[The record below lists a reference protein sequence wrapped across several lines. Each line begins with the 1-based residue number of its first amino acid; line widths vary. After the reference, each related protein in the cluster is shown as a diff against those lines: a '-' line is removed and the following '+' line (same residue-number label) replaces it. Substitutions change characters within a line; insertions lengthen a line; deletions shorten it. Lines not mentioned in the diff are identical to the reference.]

1 MKLLD
6 RKYYNLEPKSD
17 YLKDPFILGL
27 AWKKTDGFVRTHN
40 WYADLLALDRCAF
53 DISDEVTS
61 WASKVEYGDLSKSD
75 IELIP
80 APKGANW
87 FFSKGKWITNKDDRK
102 LRPLA
107 NISIKDQS
115 FATAVMMCLA
125 DALETRQK
133 DCSLSNLGY
142 AEHVKNKVVS
152 YGNRLVCDWVNENA
166 RFRWGGSEYYRKFSA
181 DYRSF
186 LQRPIYVGRETVNKV
201 SGIDDVYIISL
212 DLKNFFGSIK
222 INILLEKLKKISSNH
237 YGHGFLDNDSFWDL
251 ASEILNWKWP
261 EDCLSLLESLDLK
274 EIVGL
279 PQGLASAGALANAYL
294 IDFDESLI
302 SKLRKEIEGSK
313 IILHDY
319 CRYVDDIRLVISGEA
334 LESEEIKNSIHELIQ
349 SVLDDTLEQN
359 KPDKKQYLEVNNSK
373 TSILILSDIDN
384 ESGLTNRINE
394 IQREIGTSS
403 IPERNGLDNNI
414 PALQQLLLTEQDG
427 FFNDAN
433 GLFPGFSND
442 KSIKIESLR
451 RFSAHRLQTSLA
463 KKNRL
468 ISPGERKQFDNESS
482 LIAKKLV
489 MAWLKDPSIMV
500 IFRKAITINP
510 NLDAYSTILD
520 IIFSRIKSNRD
531 ERDKYIMLYLLSD
544 IFRSVVDIYR
554 NLHPESVSNYKK
566 LMSEVTSFAQKLL
579 SCKSEIPSY
588 AYQQALLYLSVINK
602 PFIVSNKASPN
613 LTRLQSVLIKQ
624 HLEPLNSSDGYLFEL
639 SAQISKDYQANAA
652 FLLSHTNNN
661 EVLDSI
667 INKFAFRGGEFWSA
681 IWKEIVRAKD
691 QGKDKNKNRINAFR
705 WAIPKNESRPNGSE
719 HYLSSVISF
728 KENPFK
734 YEHALLK
741 LGVALVDLF
750 DDKEK
755 NLWQKNGKQYS
766 PHEIK
771 VKLDD
776 ISNSWT
782 ELWRPDVNFSC
793 SIDKIGKTAK
803 DPRYESPEWL
813 VKPQQNQCDEQKL
826 YWVCSVLRS
835 AALGNVDYT
844 QRNDLKLDRV
854 KYDGIRSQFYKRRM
868 GMLHTPESIVGSYGT
883 ITDWFASFLQHG
895 LQWPG
900 FSSSYINQ
908 EDILSITN
916 LGDFRKC
923 MLDRLGYLKT
933 QICTSSNVPTLPTV
947 VSRPELVSNHFRIV
961 TVQQLFPKDKHFHPS
976 DVTLDNSDV
985 RWKHREHLAE
995 ICKLTEQTLNAK
1007 LKTEFRHHTSTAD
1020 LIVFSELAVHPDDED
1035 IVRAL
1040 AFRTKAIIFCGF
1052 VFCEHDGRI
1061 VNKARWIIPDST
1073 DSGTQWRV
1081 RDQGKYH
1088 MTSDEVTLG
1097 VQGYRP
1103 SQHIISIEGH
1113 PEGPF
1118 KITGAICY
1126 DATDIK
1132 LAADLRDLT
1141 DMFVIA
1147 AYNRD
1152 IDTFDNM
1159 ASALQWHMYQHVVI
1173 TNTGEYG
1180 GSTIQ
1185 APYKEKHHKLIS
1197 HAHGTGQI
1205 AISTADIDLAAFRR
1219 KLKSYRKT
1227 KTQPAGFNRKH

>member
-6 RKYYNLEPKSD
+6 KKYYNLEPNFE
-17 YLKDPFILGL
+17 YLKDSFILGL
-27 AWKKTDGFVRTHN
+27 AWKKTDSFVRTHN
-40 WYADLLALDRCAF
+40 WYADLLALDKCAF
-53 DISDEVTS
+53 DISDEVTNWS
-61 WASKVEYGDLSKSD
+61 NEVANGALSKSD

-80 APKGANW
+80 APKGASW
-87 FFSKGKWITNKDDRK
+87 FFNKGKWTTNKDDRK

-115 FATAVMMCLA
+115 FATAVTMCLA
-125 DALETRQK
+125 DAIETRQK

-152 YGNRLVCDWVNENA
+152 YGNRLICDWDNERA

-186 LQRPIYVGRETVNKV
+186 LQRPIYMGRETINKV
-201 SGIDDVYIISL
+201 SEIDDVYIISL

-222 INILLEKLKKISSNH
+222 INLLLEKLKKISSNH
-237 YGHGFLDNDSFWDL
+237 YGSKFINDNGFWTL
-251 ASEILNWKWP
+251 ASQILNWNWP
-261 EDCLSLLESLDLK
+261 ENSLSLLESLDLK
-274 EIVGL
+274 EENVGL

-294 IDFDESLI
+294 IEFDESLI
-302 SKLRKEIEGSK
+302 SKLRTKIEDSQ

-334 LESEEIKNSIHELIQ
+334 LTNEKIKESIHGLVQGI
-349 SVLDDTLEQN
+349 LDETLAQDESDN
-359 KPDKKQYLEVNNSK
+359 EPYLKINDRK
-373 TSILILSDIDN
+373 TYIFELSDIDN

-394 IQREIGTSS
+394 IQHEVGASS

-414 PALQQLLLTEQDG
+414 PALQQLLLTEQDN
-427 FFNDAN
+427 FSDDTD
-433 GLFPGFSND
+433 GLFPGFNND
-442 KSIKIESLR
+442 KSIKVGSLR
-451 RFSAHRLQTSLA
+451 RFSAHRLETSLA
-463 KKNRL
+463 KKSKL
-468 ISPGERKQFDNESS
+468 ISPEERKQFDNESA
-482 LIAKKLV
+482 LIAKKLLK
-489 MAWLKDPSIMV
+489 AWLKDPSIMV
-500 IFRKAITINP
+500 VFRKAIAINP
-510 NLDAYSTILD
+510 NLDAYSTILK
-520 IIFSRIKSNRD
+520 ILFSRIQSNRD
-531 ERDKYIMLYLLSD
+531 RRDKYIMLYLLSD

-554 NLHPESVSNYKK
+554 NLHQEYVADYQK

-579 SCKSEIPSY
+579 SCKSIIPNY
-588 AYQQALLYLSVINK
+588 AYQQALLYLAVINK
-602 PFIVSNKASPN
+602 PFIASNKASPD
-613 LTRLQSVLIKQ
+613 LARLQSVLIKQ

-652 FLLSHTNNN
+652 FLLSHTNKNK
-661 EVLDSI
+661 VVDSI
-667 INKFAFRGGEFWSA
+667 IKKFAFRGGEFWNT
-681 IWKEIVRAKD
+681 IWKEIVRMQD
-691 QGKDKNKNRINAFR
+691 KNRINEFR
-705 WAIPKNESRPNGSE
+705 WAISKYESKPNGSE

-750 DDKEK
+750 DDTEK
-755 NLWQKNGKQYS
+755 NAWPPDGKQYS

-776 ISNSWT
+776 NSTSWS
-782 ELWRPDVNFSC
+782 ELWHPNVSISC
-793 SIDKIGKTAK
+793 SIDKKGKIAK
-803 DPRYESPEWL
+803 DPRYESPKWL
-813 VKPQQNQCDEQKL
+813 VNYPHTQNEEQKL

-844 QRNDLKLDRV
+844 QRNDLKLDRA
-854 KYDGIRSQFYKRRM
+854 KYDGIHSQFYKRRM

-908 EDILSITN
+908 EDILSITS
-916 LGDFRKC
+916 LGEFKNCLSER
-923 MLDRLGYLKT
+923 LDYLNT
-933 QICTSSNVPTLPTV
+933 QICNSSNVPTLPTV
-947 VSRPELVSNHFRIV
+947 VNRPELASNHFRIV
-961 TVQQLFPKDKHFHPS
+961 TVQQLFPKDKNFHPS
-976 DVTLDNSDV
+976 DVTLDNPDV

-1007 LKTEFRHHTSTAD
+1007 LKTESRDHTSTAD
-1020 LIVFSELAVHPDDED
+1020 LIVFSELAVHPEDED

-1040 AFRTKAIIFCGF
+1040 AFRTKAIIFSGF
-1052 VFCEHDGRI
+1052 VFCEQDGRI
-1061 VNKARWIIPDST
+1061 VNKARWIIPDSSE
-1073 DSGTQWRV
+1073 SGTQWRV

-1088 MTSDEVTLG
+1088 MTSDEVALG

-1118 KITGAICY
+1118 KLTGAICY

-1147 AYNRD
+1147 AYNKD

-1180 GSTIQ
+1180 GSTMQ

-1219 KLKSYRKT
+1219 KLKVYKKT

>member
-6 RKYYNLEPKSD
+6 RKYYNLEPKFD
-17 YLKDPFILGL
+17 YLKDSFILGL
-27 AWKKTDGFVRTHN
+27 AWKKTDSFVRTHN
-40 WYADLLALDRCAF
+40 WYADLLALDKCAF
-53 DISDEVTS
+53 NINHEVTNWS
-61 WASKVEYGDLSKSD
+61 SLLDDRVLSKND

-80 APKGANW
+80 APKGASW
-87 FFSKGKWITNKDDRK
+87 FFDKEKWTTNKDDRK

-125 DALETRQK
+125 DAIETSQK

-142 AEHVKNKVVS
+142 SEHVKNKVIS
-152 YGNRLVCDWVNENA
+152 YGNRLVCDWSKERA

-181 DYRSF
+181 DYRNF
-186 LQRPIYVGRETVNKV
+186 LQRPIYIGRETVNKV
-201 SGIDDVYIISL
+201 SRIDDIYIVSL

-222 INILLEKLKKISSNH
+222 INVLLEKLKKLSSDY
-237 YGHGFLDNDSFWDL
+237 YGADFFEDRRFWDL
-251 ASEILNWKWP
+251 ASQILNWEWTR
-261 EDCLSLLESLDLK
+261 ESLSLLKCLDLNEK
-274 EIVGL
+274 NVGL

-294 IDFDESLI
+294 IEFDESLN
-302 SKLRKEIEGSK
+302 SKLHTKIEGSH
-313 IILHDY
+313 IIIHDY

-334 LESEEIKNSIHELIQ
+334 LTNKEIKGTIHELIQ
-349 SVLDDTLEQN
+349 RILDKTLEQN
-359 KPDKKQYLEVNNSK
+359 ASREEPYLEVNDSK
-373 TSILILSDIDN
+373 TSILELSDIDN
-384 ESGLTNRINE
+384 GSGLTNRINE
-394 IQREIGTSS
+394 IQHEVGTSS
-403 IPERNGLDNNI
+403 IPERNGLDNTI
-414 PALQQLLLTEQDG
+414 PALQQLLLTEQDDFLDG
-427 FFNDAN
+427 AND
-433 GLFPGFSND
+433 LFPGFNND
-442 KSIKIESLR
+442 KSVKIESLR
-451 RFSAHRLQTSLA
+451 RFSAYRLETSLA
-463 KKNRL
+463 KKRQIIPPEDIN
-468 ISPGERKQFDNESS
+468 QFDNESA
-482 LIAKKLV
+482 LIAKKLLK
-489 MAWLKDPSIMV
+489 AWLKDPSIMI

-510 NLDAYSTILD
+510 NLDSYSTILN
-520 IIFSRIKSNRD
+520 IIFLRVKSNRD
-531 ERDKYIMLYLLSD
+531 KRDKYIMLYLLSD
-544 IFRSVVDIYR
+544 IFRSVIDIYKD
-554 NLHPESVSNYKK
+554 LHSDCIVNYKK

-579 SCKSEIPSY
+579 SCRTNIPNY
-588 AYQQALLYLSVINK
+588 AYQQALLYLAVINK
-602 PFIVSNKASPN
+602 PFIASNKASPD
-613 LTRLQSVLIKQ
+613 LSRLQSVLIKK

-639 SAQISKDYQANAA
+639 SAQISNDYQANAA
-652 FLLSHTNNN
+652 FLLSHTNDD
-661 EVLDSI
+661 EVVDSI
-667 INKFAFRGGEFWSA
+667 VEKFAFRGGEFWKA
-681 IWKEIVRAKD
+681 IWKEIVRAKT
-691 QGKDKNKNRINAFR
+691 QGNDKNRINNFR
-705 WAIPKNESRPNGSE
+705 WAIPKNETSPNGSE

-741 LGVALVDLF
+741 LGVALVNLIDN
-750 DDKEK
+750 KEK
-755 NLWQKNGKQYS
+755 NAWKSKARRYS

-771 VKLDD
+771 VSLDGM
-776 ISNSWT
+776 STSWN
-782 ELWRPDVNFSC
+782 ELWHPDVKFSC
-793 SIDKIGKTAK
+793 SIEKIDTKAK
-803 DPRYESPEWL
+803 DPRYESPKWL
-813 VKPQQNQCDEQKL
+813 VSSSENQNDEQKI
-826 YWVCSVLRS
+826 YWVCSMLRS

-844 QRNDLKLDRV
+844 QRNDLNLDRA

-900 FSSSYINQ
+900 FSSSYISQ
-908 EDILSITN
+908 EDILSITS
-916 LGDFRKC
+916 LSDFKSC
-923 MLDRLGYLKT
+923 MSERLFYLNT
-933 QICTSSNVPTLPTV
+933 QICSSSNVPTLPTV
-947 VSRPELVSNHFRIV
+947 VSRPELASNNFRIV
-961 TVQQLFPKDKHFHPS
+961 TVQQLFPKEKNFHPS
-976 DVTLDNSDV
+976 DVTLDNPDV

-1007 LKTEFRHHTSTAD
+1007 LKTESREHTSTAD
-1020 LIVFSELAVHPDDED
+1020 LIVFSELAVHPEDED

-1052 VFCEHDGRI
+1052 VFCEQDGRI

-1073 DSGTQWRV
+1073 ESGIQWRI

-1088 MTSDEVTLG
+1088 MTSDEVALG
-1097 VQGYRP
+1097 VEGYRP

-1118 KITGAICY
+1118 KLTGAICY

-1147 AYNRD
+1147 AYNKD
-1152 IDTFDNM
+1152 IDTFDSM

-1180 GSTIQ
+1180 GSTMQ
-1185 APYKEKHHKLIS
+1185 APYKEKYHKLIS

-1219 KLKSYRKT
+1219 KLKKYRNIKA
-1227 KTQPAGFNRKH
+1227 QPAGFNRKH